1 MSLTDAAYAEV
12 KAMIL
17 HGGIAPN
24 AQIDEKAVA
33 ARLGMSRTPVRE
45 ALLRLENEGLVEIER
60 GRGIVVRALSS
71 ADMRE
76 IYQAV
81 TGMEVMAVFLLAAP
95 RPTKD
100 ALEPIAAALKRMD
113 TARRKSDLELWGE
126 ADEEFHRALLVSC
139 GNSRVSRIGLQFR
152 DLAQRAHLVAIR
164 LQSLEYLARSAEAH
178 RKLLALIRAGEA
190 DKAANA
196 HFRQRQRG
204 EDALIAAVEKFRLVA
219 L

>member
-1 MSLTDAAYAEV
+1 MSLTDSAYAEV

-17 HGGIAPN
+17 HGAIAPN
-24 AQIDEKAVA
+24 AQIDEMAVA
-33 ARLGMSRTPVRE
+33 ARLGVSRTPVRE
-45 ALLRLENEGLVEIER
+45 ALLRLENEGLLEIER

-71 ADMRE
+71 VDMRE

-81 TGMEVMAVFLLAAP
+81 TGMEVMAVFLLAAA
-95 RPTKD
+95 RPAKD
-100 ALEPIAAALKRMD
+100 GLEPLAAALKRMD
-113 TARRKSDLELWGE
+113 TARRRADLELWGE

-139 GNSRVSRIGLQFR
+139 GNSRILRIGLQFR
-152 DLAQRAHLVAIR
+152 DLAQRAHFVAIR
-164 LQSLEYLARSAEAH
+164 LQALEYLARSAEAH
-178 RKLLALIRAGEA
+178 RKLVALICAGEA